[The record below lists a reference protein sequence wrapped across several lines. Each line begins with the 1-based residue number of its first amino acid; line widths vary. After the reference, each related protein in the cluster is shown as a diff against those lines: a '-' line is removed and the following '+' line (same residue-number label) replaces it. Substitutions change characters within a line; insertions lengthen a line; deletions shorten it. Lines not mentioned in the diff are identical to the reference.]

1 MKHCSNMQ
9 RSIYTT
15 ISLTFWILV
24 FVMGIPVI
32 PVFGQQIIINTGAYF
47 NNSGTAYIRVNNG
60 GLINNGSYTKAAET
74 LTFSGSTANTIAGG
88 STDIYNLTITN
99 TGGITTQ
106 VALLTTNILTIA
118 SGSIFSID
126 AAKSVTVNGTLTNSA
141 GNTGLVI
148 RSNAAGTASL
158 IHNTNGVPSTVQRYI
173 SGAAE
178 AWHFLST
185 PVAAQAIS
193 GAWLPSGTY
202 GNGTG
207 YDLYA
212 WNEPT
217 NCWIYKLNTTTAVN
231 WNTIHPGSN
240 FVVGRGYLYAVQ
252 AVNPAKEFAGNL
264 NNGSVNFGLTAGSS
278 DVNLIGFNFVGNPY
292 PSSIDWQAA
301 SGWTRSILVSSGGGY
316 DMWIW
321 NPSANNYGVF
331 NSALGSGTNGVT
343 RYIAPM
349 QGYFVRAASAGT
361 LSMINSVRVHEGA
374 NEWKSAEI
382 IPGMLS
388 IVLESVTDRSFDE
401 SRLLFGYAGNQQGA
415 PKLFSQVV
423 TAPSLYLPSEGKY
436 YSVRYLTDTIDYPT
450 VPVMFKPGRDG
461 DYKLNCGFENSRFQT
476 VVLEDRQLHYF
487 HDLTTEHTYSFKSS
501 KVDDPNRFVLHF
513 VPVFEPVKDKFEN
526 ELSAKI
532 YTQEYQLLIDLT
544 LIDKET
550 EVSVYD
556 ILGRKILQQ
565 KLQGQVRHS
574 ISFSPGLKVVVV
586 KLNNPD
592 GSLSRK
598 ILWNTP

>member
-1 MKHCSNMQ
+1 MRHCCKMK
-9 RSIYTT
+9 RSIHIAITLA
-15 ISLTFWILV
+15 IMVFV
-24 FVMGIPVI
+24 FVMGISVL
-32 PVFGQQIIINTGAYF
+32 PVFGQQVIINSGAYLK
-47 NNSGTAYIRVNNG
+47 NSATAYIRINNG
-60 GLINNGSYTKAAET
+60 GLVNNGTYTKGTET
-74 LTFSGSTANTIAGG
+74 ITFSGSTANTISGG

-106 VALLTTNILTIA
+106 VALLTINNLSIA
-118 SGSIFSID
+118 AGSIFSID
-126 AAKSVTVNGTLTNSA
+126 AAKTVTVNGTLANSA
-141 GNTGLVI
+141 GNTGFVI
-148 RSNAAGTASL
+148 KSNAVGTASL
-158 IHNTNGVPSTVQRYI
+158 LHNTNTITATVQRYV

-185 PVAAQAIS
+185 PVAAQSIS

-217 NCWIYKLNTTTAVN
+217 NCWIYKLNTTAAVN
-231 WNTIHPGSN
+231 WNTIHPGSD

-252 AVNPAKEFAGNL
+252 AANPTKEFAGNL
-264 NNGSVNFGLTAGSS
+264 NNGSVNYSLTAGSS
-278 DVNLIGFNFVGNPY
+278 DLNLKGFNFVGNPY

-301 SGWTRSILVSSGGGY
+301 SGWTRTSLVNSGGGY

-361 LSMINSVRVHEGA
+361 LSLTNSVRVHNNAGD
-374 NEWKSAEI
+374 WKSAEI

-388 IVLESVTDRSFDE
+388 IVVESLADSSFDE
-401 SRLLFGYAGNQQGA
+401 SRLLFGYADNQPGA

-423 TAPSLYLPSEGKY
+423 TAPSLYLPIQGKY
-436 YSVRYLTDTIDYPT
+436 YSVRYLTDTIEYPT

-461 DYKLNCGFENSRFQT
+461 DYTLNCGFENNRFQT

-501 KVDDPNRFVLHF
+501 KTDDANRFVLHF
-513 VPVFEPVKDKFEN
+513 VPLKDQFEHEI
-526 ELSAKI
+526 SAKI
-532 YTQEYQLLIDLT
+532 YSQEYRLIIDLT

-550 EVSVYD
+550 NVFVYD
-556 ILGRKILQQ
+556 ILGRKIIQQ
-565 KLQGQVRHS
+565 KLQGQVRHT
-574 ISFSPGLKVVVV
+574 FDFNPGIKVVVV